1 MEAIVLAGGLGTRL
15 RPVVSD
21 LPKPMAPINGRP
33 FLEVLLEYWS
43 GQGVDRFVLSVGYLA
58 QRIRDHFGV
67 RWHGADVLYAEETEA
82 LGTGGA
88 LVLAAEHARNADVI
102 VMNGDSFFAVD
113 LDEFRTFHTVRRA
126 DWSLSLFRS
135 SDVSRYLGLAIAED
149 GRVQSLSP
157 KPGEAGTLVNGGVYL
172 VRRAALE
179 TLPWRSGE
187 RFSLESELLPHALQA
202 SWRMFG
208 REFAG
213 QFIDIGVPDD
223 YRRAGT
229 LLGS

>member
-1 MEAIVLAGGLGTRL
+1 
-15 RPVVSD
+15 
-21 LPKPMAPINGRP
+21 MAPINGRP
-33 FLEVLLEYWS
+33 FLEVLLEYWT

-67 RWHGADVLYAEETEA
+67 RWHGADVLYAEEPEA

-88 LVLAAEHARNADVI
+88 LVLAASHARSADIV

-135 SDVSRYLGLAIAED
+135 SDVTRYLSLAIEDD
-149 GRVQSLSP
+149 GRVQSLSS
-157 KPGEAGTLVNGGVYL
+157 KPGEAQTLVNGGVYL

-179 TLPWRSGE
+179 TLPWRAGE
-187 RFSLESELLPHALQA
+187 RFSLEAELLPHALQA

-229 LLGS
+229 LLGGLSQ